1 MTNNAMNMLERY
13 LQAVGQYLPLETRE
27 DTLAELRANLLEQ
40 MDARE
45 EELGRPLEEGDAA
58 AMLRAH
64 GKPEVVALRYLPQQ
78 SLIGPTVF
86 PFYKFTLV
94 RVMPLVVFVS
104 FMVRGIAFVSSRR
117 ESLGHAIGGFALG
130 LASPLLI
137 SAAIITAVFAGIEW
151 ALQRGMLGT
160 KWNEWDPARLPAL
173 KRHDEVDTPKSMAKK
188 VLELIVHCLWFAY
201 VLLVPR
207 HPYWMVGPGVFF
219 FDALHVALLPVWR
232 EFYAILITLLT
243 IQLVMRLLAFVPSAR
258 RLMQP
263 MKFATDA
270 LGLVAIGWLAWA
282 QMYFV
287 PAAPAADVHNIASL
301 NQALGLA
308 FRIASVAALVGFT
321 RDIWKHVKRTRVV
334 RQMAF

>member
-1 MTNNAMNMLERY
+1 MNLLERY
-13 LQAVGQYLPLETRE
+13 LQAVGQYLPLETKE

-45 EELGRPLEEGDAA
+45 EELGRPPEEGDVA
-58 AMLRAH
+58 AMLRSH
-64 GKPEVVALRYLPQQ
+64 GKPEVVALRYLPQR

-86 PFYKFTLV
+86 PFYKLTLV
-94 RVMPLVVFVS
+94 RVMPLVVLVTFVA
-104 FMVRGIAFVSSRR
+104 RGIAFVSSRQ

-137 SAAIITAVFAGIEW
+137 SAAIITVIFAAIEW

-188 VLELIVHCLWFAY
+188 VLELVVHCLWFAY
-201 VLLVPR
+201 VLLAPS

-219 FDALHVALLPVWR
+219 FDALHVALAPVWHM
-232 EFYAILITLLT
+232 FYAMLITLLT
-243 IQLVMRLLAFVPSAR
+243 IQLVMRLLAFVPSAQ

-270 LGLVAIGWLAWA
+270 LGLVPIGWLAWA
-282 QMYFV
+282 PTYFV
-287 PAAPAADVHNIASL
+287 PGPAANVQSVADV

-308 FRIASVAALVGFT
+308 FRILFLLVLGGFAT
-321 RDIWKHVKRTRVV
+321 DIWKHVKRTRLV